1 MTPTLFCE
9 AKRKK
14 GNKGKKE
21 RVSKQKLLKGCNQI
35 QNVIAIVI
43 LELVDFKYLLSANL
57 GGRPILLVSHCP
69 STLKSISPALILIF

>member
-9 AKRKK
+9 AKR
-14 GNKGKKE
+14 NKGKKE

-43 LELVDFKYLLSANL
+43 LELVDFDDL